1 MISQVTNIKQNNKMD
16 TLKYIKEAHEH
27 KKGKVCSK
35 CNEHKLF
42 NEFYKA
48 HPKQYSKDGFRTVC
62 KECSYKL
69 RINECRF
76 KRYFIHKRSSAKNP
90 PNGKIWEF
98 AIEPEDIPGVKIE
111 PYFTELYMPHGGIRK
126 YHTWRAIEY
135 PKVCP
140 IFKTELSWVET
151 KGKGKLNMNSPSLD
165 RIDSKLGYIPG
176 NVMIISQL
184 ANAMKQNAT
193 PEQLKQFSR
202 YYLFG
207 KIK

>member
-1 MISQVTNIKQNNKMD
+1 MKI
-16 TLKYIKEAHEH
+16 TLDDLIRQAHEH

-69 RINECRF
+69 RRNECRF
-76 KRYFIHKRSSAKNP
+76 RKAFIHKKSASKRP
-90 PNGKIWEF
+90 TPTGKIWKF
-98 AIEPEDIPGVKIE
+98 TIEPEDIPGVKIE
-111 PYFTELYMPHGGIRK
+111 PYFTEHHMPNGGIRK

-135 PKVCP
+135 PKICP
-140 IFKTELSWVET
+140 IFET
-151 KGKGKLNMNSPSLD
+151 KLDWEIGKINMNSPSLD

-193 PEQLKQFSR
+193 QEQLVKFSKFMLSK
-202 YYLFG
+202 YG
-207 KIK
+207 E